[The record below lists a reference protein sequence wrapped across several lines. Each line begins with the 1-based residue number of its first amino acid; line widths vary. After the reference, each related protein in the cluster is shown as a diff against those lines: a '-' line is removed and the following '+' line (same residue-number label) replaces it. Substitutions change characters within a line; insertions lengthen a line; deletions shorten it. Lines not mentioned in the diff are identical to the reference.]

1 VKQGY
6 FVTGTG
12 TGVGKTFVTAALAR
26 RARQLARK
34 VFAFKPIETGCRRE
48 GGLWVGADQQ
58 ELVVAAGGWQQGELV
73 GAYQFEPPVAPSV
86 AAARA
91 GIEIVLDQALAQ
103 PKAALRGDPPFE
115 QIDFVLVEGAGGW
128 RVPVTPTE
136 DMSKLAAATGLPVL
150 VAALATLG
158 TLNHTLLTVEAIERD
173 EQRCAGVILSQRPE
187 DDLELVAS
195 NLVEL
200 RARWSGPI
208 VALATDPSVLDR
220 FIRPPAWRPEP

>member
-6 FVTGTG
+6 FITGTG
-12 TGVGKTFVTAALAR
+12 TGVGKTFVTGALAR
-26 RARQLARK
+26 RARQLARR
-34 VFAFKPIETGCRRE
+34 VFAFKPIETGCRLE
-48 GGLWVGADQQ
+48 SGEWIGADQQ
-58 ELVVAAGGWQQGELV
+58 ELVAAAGGWQRGALV

-91 GIEIVLDQALAQ
+91 GVEISIEQAIGQ
-103 PKAALRGDPPFE
+103 PKAALQGHPPFE

-128 RVPVTPTE
+128 RVPVTATQ
-136 DMSKLAAATGLPVL
+136 DMSALAAATGLPVL
-150 VAALATLG
+150 IAGLATLG

-173 EQRCAGVILSQRPE
+173 GQRCAGIILSQRPE
-187 DDLELVAS
+187 DDQSLVES

-208 VALATDPSVLDR
+208 VALSTDSSVLDR
-220 FIRPPAWRPEP
+220 FIRPPTWRPEH